1 MDQVT
6 LKQFLEYDRVSG
18 NFRWLKS
25 NSSRAKLGSIAGSR
39 RPDGYIKIRVNGNQF
54 LAHRLAWLYEHGAFP
69 TGMLDHINGDR
80 SDNRI
85 ENLREAS
92 NSLNQQNR
100 KMSARN
106 TTGSVGVTRR
116 KYGRWRASIT
126 IGRKFISLGSFATK
140 EEAEEA
146 YLNAKERYHE
156 TMSYD
161 AKQGMKIICGDC
173 DERMLAEEVEV

>member
-1 MDQVT
+1 MMDQAR
-6 LKQFLEYDRVSG
+6 LKDLLEFDRATG
-18 NFRWLKS
+18 GFRWRVTNS
-25 NSSRAKLGSIAGSR
+25 NRAKAGSSAGCIR
-39 RPDGYIKIRVNGNQF
+39 SDGYVTIRLDGVKH
-54 LAHRLAWLYEHGAFP
+54 LAHRLAWLYECGFIP

-100 KMSARN
+100 KMSSRN
-106 TTGSVGVTRR
+106 TTGVVGVTKR

-126 IGRKFISLGSFATK
+126 VGKKFISLGSFATK
-140 EEAEEA
+140 EEAEAA
-146 YLNAKERYHE
+146 YLNAKKKYHE

-161 AKQGMKIICGDC
+161 AKQGMRVICGDC
-173 DERMLAEEVEV
+173 DELMIEEDA